1 MLLLHTG
8 GTIAMSED
16 KTTGFVATKDI
27 NPLHETLPEIA
38 KIAAITSD
46 DYLNLP
52 SPHVTPDIMFK
63 LSMYLRERIEQDQFE
78 GIVITHGTDTIEE
91 TAYLLDLIMN
101 VKIPIILTGA
111 MRSSNE
117 LGSDGPY
124 NLISSIRV
132 AASQEAHEKGVL
144 VVFNDEIHSAKNA
157 TKTHTSNIATFQ
169 SPQYGPIGIV
179 TKRDIFFHHKPI
191 RRDCYEIEQ
200 LTKKVVLLKAYA
212 GMDPELLA
220 AVRKLPVDGLVI
232 EALGQGNLPPNTVSE
247 IIMLLKENIPVVLVS
262 RCFNG
267 IVQDIYSY
275 IGGGKHLKD
284 LGVIFTNGLSGQKA
298 RLKLMVTL
306 EKTTD
311 VTELQELFLN

>member
-1 MLLLHTG
+1 
-8 GTIAMSED
+8 MSED
-16 KTTGFVATKDI
+16 KTTGIIATKEV
-27 NPLHETLPEIA
+27 NPLHETLPEISR
-38 KIAAITSD
+38 IAEITSD

-52 SPHVTPDIMFK
+52 SPHVTPGIMFK
-63 LSMYLRERIEQDQFE
+63 LSNYLKQRMKQNQFE

-91 TAYLLDLIMN
+91 TAYLLDLLIN
-101 VKIPIILTGA
+101 FEIPIILTGA

-117 LGSDGPY
+117 RGSDGPH

-132 AASQEAHEKGVL
+132 AACKEAQQKGVM
-144 VVFNDEIHSAKNA
+144 VVFNDEIHSAKNV

-179 TKRDIFFHHKPI
+179 TKRGIYFHHMPI
-191 RRDCYEIEQ
+191 NRDCYEIKH
-200 LTKKVVLLKAYA
+200 LTKRVVLLKAYA
-212 GMDPELLA
+212 GMDTELVA
-220 AVRKLPVDGLVI
+220 AVRNLPVDGLVI

-247 IIMLLKENIPVVLVS
+247 IILLLEENIPVVLVS

-298 RLKLMVTL
+298 RLKLMVAL
-306 EKTTD
+306 ETTTD
-311 VTELQELFLN
+311 MTELQELFLK